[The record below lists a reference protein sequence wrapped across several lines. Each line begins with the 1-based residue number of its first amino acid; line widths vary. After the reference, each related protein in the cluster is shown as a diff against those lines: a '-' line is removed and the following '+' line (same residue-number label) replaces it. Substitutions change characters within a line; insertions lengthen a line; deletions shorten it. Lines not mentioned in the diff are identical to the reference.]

1 MTAVSG
7 AGTGRSSVSGRS
19 PLLTLVLLA
28 AMVAAG
34 CGAGPGQEAGNVEL
48 LVTRDYGEQELLRL
62 PEPEQSGGDTVMR
75 LLQRNAEV
83 ETRYGGG
90 FVQAIDGLAGGQEN
104 GRSVDWFFYVNG
116 IEAEE
121 GAASREVEDGAKV
134 WWDRR
139 DWGAAQRV
147 PAVVGAF
154 PEPFRTGEKGRR
166 FPVRIECSDL
176 ESDACNQV
184 YERFTELGIVA
195 ARGGLG
201 TSGGDETIRV
211 VVGPWSDVRD
221 RDTVARSLSEGPRVN
236 GIFARMRDGGRTLVT
251 LDDRGREVQRLGAG
265 TGLIAAGRDGEF
277 PPTWLV
283 TGTDDAG
290 VESAIAALDE
300 SALEA
305 KYALAISEDRG
316 VPLPER
322 EGRAP

>member
-1 MTAVSG
+1 MRANAG
-7 AGTGRSSVSGRS
+7 ATGCSSVSARS
-19 PLLTLVLLA
+19 AAVAAVLA
-28 AMVAAG
+28 ALLAAG
-34 CGAGPGQEAGNVEL
+34 CGAGAGQQAGNVEL
-48 LVTRDYGEQELLRL
+48 LVTRDYGADELLRL
-62 PEPEQSGGDTVMR
+62 PEPEQAGGETVMR
-75 LLQRNAEV
+75 LLQRNADV
-83 ETRYGGG
+83 TTRYGGG
-90 FVQAIDGLAGGQEN
+90 FVQSIDGLAGGREG
-104 GRSVDWFFYVNG
+104 GRPVDWFYYVNG

-166 FPVRIECSDL
+166 YPVRIECSDL
-176 ESDACNQV
+176 EGDACQRV

-201 TSGGDETIRV
+201 TSGGDKTLRV
-211 VVGPWSDVRD
+211 VVGPWRDVEGRD
-221 RDTVARSLSEGPRVN
+221 RIAQTLADGPRVN
-236 GIFARMRDGGRTLVT
+236 GIFARMENDGRTLVT
-251 LDDRGREVQRLGAG
+251 LDDRGRDVQRLRAG

-290 VESAIAALDE
+290 VLSAITALDE

-305 KYALAISEDRG
+305 KYALAISDERG

>member
-1 MTAVSG
+1 MSARGCLAV
-7 AGTGRSSVSGRS
+7 A
-19 PLLTLVLLA
+19 LA
-28 AMVAAG
+28 AVFAVG
-34 CGAGPGQEAGNVEL
+34 CGAGPGQQAGDVEL
-48 LVTRDYGEQELLRL
+48 LVTRDYGAQELVRL
-62 PEPEQSGGDTVMR
+62 AAPEQSGGETVMR

-83 ETRYGGG
+83 TTRYGGG
-90 FVQAIDGLAGGQEN
+90 FVQSIDGLEGGREG
-104 GRSVDWFFYVNG
+104 GRPVDWFYYVNG

-121 GAASREVEDGAKV
+121 GAASRKVEDGASV

-166 FPVRIECSDL
+166 YPVRIECSDL
-176 ESDACNQV
+176 QGDACQRV
-184 YERFTELGIVA
+184 YDRFTELGIVV

-201 TSGGDETIRV
+201 TSAGDETLRV
-211 VVGPWSDVRD
+211 LVGPWREIEGRD
-221 RDTVARSLSEGPRVN
+221 EVARTLDEGPRVN
-236 GIFARMRDGGRTLVT
+236 GIFARMEDDGRALVT

-265 TGLIAAGRDGEF
+265 TGLIAAGRDGFF

-290 VESAIAALDE
+290 VQSAIGALDE
-300 SALEA
+300 SALEG